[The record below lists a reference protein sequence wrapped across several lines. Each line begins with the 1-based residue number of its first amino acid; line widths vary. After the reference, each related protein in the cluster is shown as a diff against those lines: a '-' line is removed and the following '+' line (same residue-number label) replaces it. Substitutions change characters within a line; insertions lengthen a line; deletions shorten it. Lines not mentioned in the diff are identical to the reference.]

1 MKKEFLPH
9 SIGIKD
15 LFEKFE
21 TKKEGLTKEE
31 AETRLKKHGLNE
43 LEKKEHI
50 SPLKIFLA
58 QFKSFLVIILLIAV
72 VISLVLGKDH
82 YFDAIIIGIILILNA
97 TFGFFWE
104 YRAEKAIE
112 ALQNMSS
119 QKVTIIREGEKQL
132 ILAKEVVPGD
142 IMIID
147 GGDKI
152 SADGRIIECYSL
164 QTQEAALT
172 GESIPIEKNINKLK
186 EETILAERKNMVY
199 SGTIATRGKALVL
212 VTSTGMNTQLGKV
225 AKLLQTAEK
234 EIPLKK
240 QLDSLGKWIGAIV
253 ILISMI
259 IFTILLFRGES
270 LLPILILTVALAVA
284 AVPEGLPA
292 VVTIALALG
301 VQRMAKQNALIRK
314 LPSVETLGS
323 TTVIC
328 TDKTGTLT
336 MNEMTVK
343 RLYVNNKIIYVS
355 GEGYSP
361 EGQFSTNKKDIELL
375 LKIGCLCNDSSISP
389 QGTNLIGDPTEAA
402 LLVSAMKA
410 NILQHDLEKKW
421 PRINEIP
428 FSSERKMMTTLHK
441 AGKKK
446 ISAVKG
452 AVDVILDK
460 CNKFYYNGKIRKL
473 TSKDKKEI
481 LEINKKFAS
490 DALRVLGFAFKE
502 YVHEKDAEKELIFVG
517 LQGMIDPPR
526 HEAKEA
532 IKKCKR
538 AGIEVIMITG
548 DHKITAEA
556 IAKQLGLQGESITGQ
571 EIENLTE
578 SQLIK
583 LVGKISVYAR
593 VNPKHKLKIVD
604 ALKKRGHIV
613 AMTGDGVN
621 DAPALKEANIG
632 VAMGITGTD
641 VAKEAAD
648 MILLDDN
655 FSSIVNA
662 VEEGRGIYDN
672 IRKFV
677 MYLLSC
683 NLAEVLIVFLAVI
696 LALPLP
702 LLAIQILWINLVTD
716 SFPALAL
723 GIDPKGKGLML
734 RNPRNPKEH
743 IINKEIGLNTTLLA
757 LITTI
762 ATLFIFTKYLDNLS
776 VAQTVA
782 FTTLVLIELA
792 IPFII
797 RIRFKTE
804 TFSNKWLFGAVG
816 LSLLLQLLVIYT
828 PLNKFFSTTVLRI
841 EWAYIII
848 GMLSVFIIGTIIEII
863 SSRIFQR
870 TYSKFNKL

>member
-1 MKKEFLPH
+1 MKKELFPH
-9 SIGIKD
+9 SLGIKELLD
-15 LFEKFE
+15 KLES
-21 TKKEGLTKEE
+21 KKEGLTKEE
-31 AETRLKKHGLNE
+31 AEARLKKYGLNE
-43 LEKKEHI
+43 LEKKKQI

-72 VISLVLGKDH
+72 VISLILGKEH
-82 YFDAIIIGIILILNA
+82 YFDAIIIGLILILNA

-112 ALQNMSS
+112 ALQSMASH
-119 QKVTIIREGEKQL
+119 KVTVIRNGEKQL
-132 ILAKEVVPGD
+132 ILAKEVVLGD
-142 IMIID
+142 IMVID
-147 GGDKI
+147 EGDKI

-164 QTQEAALT
+164 QTQEASLT
-172 GESIPIEKNINKLK
+172 GESVPVEKDINKLK
-186 EETILAERKNMVY
+186 EETVLAERKNMVF

-212 VTSTGMNTQLGKV
+212 VTATGMDTQLGKV
-225 AKLLQTAEK
+225 AKLLQKAEK

-240 QLDSLGKWIGAIV
+240 QLDNLGKWIGVIV
-253 ILISMI
+253 ILISI
-259 IFTILLFRGES
+259 LIFTILFLRGENI
-270 LLPILILTVALAVA
+270 LTILILTIALAVA

-301 VQRMAKQNALIRK
+301 VQRMAKENALIRK

-336 MNEMTVK
+336 MNEMTVQ
-343 RLYVNNKIIYVS
+343 RLYANNEIIYVS

-361 EGQFSTNKKDIELL
+361 EGHFSIGKKKIELL
-375 LKIGCLCNDSSISP
+375 LKIGSLCNNSSISP
-389 QGTNLIGDPTEAA
+389 QGTNLIGDPTEVA
-402 LLVSAMKA
+402 LLVSAMKVGL
-410 NILQHDLEKKW
+410 IQHELEKKW

-441 AGKKK
+441 TGRKK
-446 ISAVKG
+446 ISAIKG
-452 AVDVILDK
+452 AVDIILER
-460 CNKFYYNGKIRKL
+460 CNKIYLDGKIRKL
-473 TSKDKKEI
+473 TSKDKEEI

-490 DALRVLGFAFKE
+490 DALRVLAFAFREYIKE
-502 YVHEKDAEKELIFVG
+502 EDAEKDLIFVG

-532 IKKCKR
+532 IKRCKR
-538 AGIEVIMITG
+538 AGIEVVMITG
-548 DHKITAEA
+548 DHKITAQA
-556 IAKQLGLQGESITGQ
+556 IAKQLGLNGESITGK
-571 EIENLTE
+571 EIEDMTE
-578 SQLIK
+578 DQLIK

-593 VNPKHKLKIVD
+593 VDPKHKLKIVE

-632 VAMGITGTD
+632 IAMGISGTD

-683 NLAEVLIVFLAVI
+683 NLAEVLIVFMAVI

-723 GIDPKGKGLML
+723 GVDPKGKGLML
-734 RNPRNPKEH
+734 RKPRNPQEH
-743 IINKEIGLNTTLLA
+743 IINKEIGLNTILLA

-762 ATLFIFTKYLDNLS
+762 ATLFLFTRYLDNLS

-782 FTTLVLIELA
+782 FTTLVMIELA
-792 IPFII
+792 VPFII

-804 TFSNKWLFGAVG
+804 MFSNKWLFGAIG
-816 LSLLLQLLVIYT
+816 LSLLLQLLLIYT
-828 PLNKFFSTTVLRI
+828 PLSKFFSTTVLGI
-841 EWAYIII
+841 EWSYIII
-848 GMLSVFIIGTIIEII
+848 AMLSIFILGTIIEII